1 MNRPK
6 QRCTRGYKRYKET
19 RGLTEWKMGHIFHS
33 ILPWGTM
40 LWMVSK
46 SCPSTSD
53 QVDPKKKE

>member
-1 MNRPK
+1 
-6 QRCTRGYKRYKET
+6 
-19 RGLTEWKMGHIFHS
+19 MGHIFHS

>member
-1 MNRPK
+1 
-6 QRCTRGYKRYKET
+6 
-19 RGLTEWKMGHIFHS
+19 MGHIFHS

-53 QVDPKKKE
+53 QVDPKKKDSEPPFSWCSLNSI